1 MVGEDGKFVF
11 EFNYGAKVMN
21 GIGQKLSRTIKRKRY
36 GPKIRIDYS
45 GELDRLGSNYGGWVF
60 VPHENLSGS
69 TLLSCGLGEDASF
82 DIEFAQKYGANV
94 VIVDPTPRAIA
105 HFSAI
110 ISSLGDPKSVE
121 YSPGGKQE
129 VANYDLREIID
140 GQLSLVPVALSDSV
154 GVAKFY
160 APSNPEDV
168 SHSLVNFQ
176 NNYVDNT
183 PAIEVPTVDFDTL
196 IKNQNLAE
204 ISIAKFDIEG
214 AEIVVVPAMIASGV
228 FPKQVLI
235 EFDELNYPSPRAR
248 DNFQRV
254 DRILTDSGY
263 EAVYFDQRSC
273 VTYIKWA

>member
-1 MVGEDGKFVF
+1 V
-11 EFNYGAKVMN
+11 N
-21 GIGQKLSRTIKRKRY
+21 GIRKKLGRAIKRKLY
-36 GPKIRIDYS
+36 GPKIRINYS
-45 GELDRLGSNYGGWVF
+45 GELDRLGSEYGGWVF
-60 VPHENLSGS
+60 VPDESLSGS

-82 DIEFAQKYGANV
+82 DIEFAQKFGAKV
-94 VIVDPTPRAIA
+94 VMVDPTPRAIA
-105 HFSAI
+105 HFNSI
-110 ISSLGDPKSVE
+110 VSSLGDPKSVE
-121 YSPGGKQE
+121 YSSSGKQT
-129 VANYDLREIID
+129 VASYNLREVTD
-140 GQLSLVPVALSDSV
+140 RQLSLVQVALSDSV

-176 NNYVDNT
+176 NNYADST

-196 IKNQNLAE
+196 IKNENLSE

-248 DNFQRV
+248 GNFQRV
-254 DRILTDSGY
+254 DQILRDSGY

-273 VTYIKWA
+273 VTYVNWD